1 MTRVRERRFRERF
14 VAAAVVCA
22 LLAAAAVASGAR
34 SASGAEGT
42 GLPLPRFV
50 SLRATEANLRT
61 GPGVQYPVDWVYNRQ
76 LLPLEI
82 VAEYDTWRKVRD
94 WEGTQGWVHQS
105 MLDGARTIIIT
116 GSVRTLRR
124 SMNTRSD
131 AVARAESG
139 VIGRIVECPDG
150 ASWCKVEIDGF
161 EGWLRR
167 VEFWGVYTDEVLR

>member
-105 MLDGARTIIIT
+105 MLSNSRALIVTGKVRTI
-116 GSVRTLRR
+116 R
-124 SMNTRSD
+124 SQQSTKAA
-131 AVARAESG
+131 AVARAEPG
-139 VIGRIVECPDG
+139 VVGALLECPKER
-150 ASWCKVEIDGF
+150 AWCRIEVEGR
-161 EGWLRR
+161 EGWLRS
-167 VEFWGVYTDEVLR
+167 VEFWGVYRGEALE